1 MYILHKKAYNVYR
14 GDYMYRKILEE
25 LKKWKEEYKM
35 PLMLIGARQTG
46 KTYILEEFCKSNFD
60 NYVYINLDKEENI
73 GKVFEESIDP
83 DTIIEK
89 IEIIKN
95 VIIKPENTI
104 IFLDEIQ
111 VSERAITSLKYF
123 CESEKPYKIVCA
135 GSLLGVKINRFKSSF
150 PVGKVNIKYLYPM
163 DFEEYLMAIN
173 EDKLIDEIKKHFET
187 NEKIMYPIHEKA
199 LDLYKKYLV
208 LGGMPAL
215 INNFVINNYNIAHVN
230 FELQE
235 QIITSYLADMNKY
248 TENSE
253 GIKNSQI
260 YNAVPKELARVN
272 NIFKYSIV
280 DKDARKIRYETSL
293 DWLLASNMILKCD
306 LAEKNE
312 SPLKAFTSS
321 DKFKI
326 YLSDVGLLR
335 SLSNLNY
342 GEILL
347 DKNEMYKGVLTEN
360 YVACEFYSKF
370 KELYFY
376 NFDRYEIDFLIKING
391 DVIPVEV
398 KSGRRTN
405 SKSLNEYIKKYNPK
419 YSIRISSKNFGFEN
433 DIKSV
438 PLYAVFCINK

>member
-1 MYILHKKAYNVYR
+1 
-14 GDYMYRKILEE
+14 MYRKILEE

-46 KTYILEEFCKSNFD
+46 KTYILEEFCKNNFD
-60 NYVYINLDKEENI
+60 NYIYINLDKEENI
-73 GKVFEESIDP
+73 AKVFEESIDP

-95 VIIKPENTI
+95 VIINPENTI

-111 VSERAITSLKYF
+111 ISERAITSLKYF

-163 DFEEYLMAIN
+163 DFEEYLIAIN

-187 NEKIMYPIHEKA
+187 NEKIMDPIHEKA

-215 INNFVINNYNIAHVN
+215 INNFIINDYNIAHVN
-230 FELQE
+230 FDLQE

-260 YNAVPKELARVN
+260 YNAIPKELARVN
-272 NIFKYSIV
+272 NTFKYSIV

-312 SPLKAFTSS
+312 SPLKAFISY

-335 SLSNLNY
+335 ALSNLNY

-391 DVIPVEV
+391 DIIPVEV
-398 KSGRRTN
+398 KSGRKTN

-433 DIKSV
+433 NIKSV
-438 PLYAVFCINK
+438 PLYAIFCINK

>member
-1 MYILHKKAYNVYR
+1 
-14 GDYMYRKILEE
+14 MYRKILEE

-46 KTYILEEFCKSNFD
+46 KTYILEKFCKNNFD
-60 NYVYINLDKEENI
+60 NYIYINLDKEENI
-73 GKVFEESIDP
+73 AKVFEESIDP

-95 VIIKPENTI
+95 VIINHENTI

-111 VSERAITSLKYF
+111 ISERAITSLKYF

-163 DFEEYLMAIN
+163 DFEEYLIAIN

-187 NEKIMYPIHEKA
+187 NEKIMDPIHEKA

-215 INNFVINNYNIAHVN
+215 INNFIINDYNIAHVN
-230 FELQE
+230 FDLQE

-260 YNAVPKELARVN
+260 YNAIPKELARVN
-272 NIFKYSIV
+272 NTFKYSIV

-312 SPLKAFTSS
+312 SPLKAFISY

-335 SLSNLNY
+335 ALSNLNY

-391 DVIPVEV
+391 DIIPVEV

-433 DIKSV
+433 NIKSV
-438 PLYAVFCINK
+438 PLYAIFCINK